1 MSVMTLKNNLVLPPI
16 LKSEINHNLLAVL
29 TEKEFYIYHLP
40 SLSKKTTIIDKFTN
54 FCIIDKETILFIQQ
68 INSTNFFIFKNY
80 ITDTEKRIPLQYFDQ
95 NFIFLKNTKEY
106 IIVGDSN
113 NILLYSLKTQQ
124 FFRHIYH
131 NEQIVNI
138 EISPNNNFIG
148 FHDKKNCF
156 IFSIPKKKMIKVEN
170 GNRVLK
176 KNEKQRDEI
185 KSIKFTPDST
195 ELIIYGNGS
204 EIEFFDI
211 NIGYI
216 SETNINFCP
225 LSNSTLFLNST
236 FFLCKNNDTVYIFNS
251 HTRKKVY
258 QTVIP
263 DSEDAYFIGCFGND
277 VFLATISE
285 IFFFSIKKIK
295 NALLTC
301 DLPTETLTN
310 LANNSMF
317 ESETLSEIFNYL

>member
-1 MSVMTLKNNLVLPPI
+1 
-16 LKSEINHNLLAVL
+16 
-29 TEKEFYIYHLP
+29 
-40 SLSKKTTIIDKFTN
+40 
-54 FCIIDKETILFIQQ
+54 
-68 INSTNFFIFKNY
+68 
-80 ITDTEKRIPLQYFDQ
+80 
-95 NFIFLKNTKEY
+95 
-106 IIVGDSN
+106 
-113 NILLYSLKTQQ
+113 
-124 FFRHIYH
+124 
-131 NEQIVNI
+131 
-138 EISPNNNFIG
+138 
-148 FHDKKNCF
+148 
-156 IFSIPKKKMIKVEN
+156 MI
-170 GNRVLK
+170 K
-176 KNEKQRDEI
+176 KNEKPRDEI